1 MIRKR
6 DCPACKAHEKTIK
19 ALADEVDFLR
29 TLIGA
34 RPTATEAVKD
44 DLSTEQLLEVM
55 KASEV
60 HVTPDMDE
68 DEADIRWAQSVGQ
81 LTPAQADELIA
92 RMNGQEQEV
101 ELT

>member
-1 MIRKR
+1 MIRNR

-44 DLSTEQLLEVM
+44 DLTTEEMIQVM
-55 KASEV
+55 KAAEV
-60 HVTPDMDE
+60 QVTPDMDE
-68 DEADIRWAQSVGQ
+68 DEADIRWAQSQGQ
-81 LTPAQADELIA
+81 ITAAQADEMIA

-101 ELT
+101 EIT

>member
-1 MIRKR
+1 MLRKE
-6 DCPACKAHEKTIK
+6 CSACKAHEKTIK

-34 RPTATEAVKD
+34 RPSATEAVKD
-44 DLSTEQLLEVM
+44 DLTTEQLLEVM

-60 HVTPDMDE
+60 QVTPDMDE

-81 LTPAQADELIA
+81 LTPAQADEMIA